1 MRLHAR
7 GHPAAATPRWRAVL
21 DSFAVTDLLL
31 RDLVELRRRVAPYLR
46 TASKAIAFGSV
57 ARGEPD
63 EWSDLDLL
71 IIAETS
77 RPFFER
83 FKDFAGLYDVWP
95 RLDLLIY
102 TPDEFERMRSEEN
115 PLVVHALREGVVIHP
130 ATEG

>member
-1 MRLHAR
+1 VGKLILGDIEALKRRLAPH
-7 GHPAAATPRWRAVL
+7 
-21 DSFAVTDLLL
+21 
-31 RDLVELRRRVAPYLR
+31 LRRAR
-46 TASKAIAFGSV
+46 KAIAFGSV

-71 IIAETS
+71 IVAETS

-102 TPDEFERMRSEEN
+102 TPEEFERLVAEER
-115 PLVVHALREGVVIHP
+115 PLVLEALREGIVLHET
-130 ATEG
+130 AQS